1 MLVLRLQRLGKK
13 KNPSYRLMVSEKTK
27 DTQAGTLEHLGTY
40 NPVVTPK
47 VVNLN
52 VERIK
57 YWISVGAQPSASVNN
72 LLINEGIIK
81 GDKEKSVFL
90 SQKRKGKLETKKVAD
105 AEEKEKREEKKE
117 TVEQKREEAKERA
130 TEKLEERKLEIKEKL
145 DQRLQERME
154 KLVDMLNAKND
165 HLTSVYLKHLER
177 IEEILDKVLTR
188 ADKALEPDQYDALVV
203 LAEALRAEID
213 VTVDLVL
220 SQKEKVYTISAETKE
235 EFGEAFRTV
244 MGEFKDDHQ
253 IIRTSLRGVRD
264 ELHDFFEEVKE
275 AIKAATPADREEQEE
290 ENEGV

>member
-105 AEEKEKREEKKE
+105 AEEKEKREAAAKEKAEAEKVAKAE
-117 TVEQKREEAKERA
+117 AVAKAKEEAEA
-130 TEKLEERKLEIKEKL
+130 
-145 DQRLQERME
+145 
-154 KLVDMLNAKND
+154 AK
-165 HLTSVYLKHLER
+165 
-177 IEEILDKVLTR
+177 
-188 ADKALEPDQYDALVV
+188 Q
-203 LAEALRAEID
+203 AEA
-213 VTVDLVL
+213 
-220 SQKEKVYTISAETKE
+220 EKPEVVETPVEETKE
-235 EFGEAFRTV
+235 
-244 MGEFKDDHQ
+244 
-253 IIRTSLRGVRD
+253 
-264 ELHDFFEEVKE
+264 VKE
-275 AIKAATPADREEQEE
+275 
-290 ENEGV
+290 

>member
-1 MLVLRLQRLGKK
+1 MKNFSKGLSLFLIFGLLFNFGLG
-13 KNPSYRLMVSEKTK
+13 SVFAYSHDDSEKSDRLEVTK
-27 DTQAGTLEHLGTY
+27 ER
-40 NPVVTPK
+40 VEK
-47 VVNLN
+47 KIIN
-52 VERIK
+52 VR
-57 YWISVGAQPSASVNN
+57 G
-72 LLINEGIIK
+72 
-81 GDKEKSVFL
+81 
-90 SQKRKGKLETKKVAD
+90 ETKTETDERKED
-105 AEEKEKREEKKE
+105 LQEKREEKKE

-203 LAEALRAEID
+203 LAEALRVEID